1 MHLFASWYN
10 RICDSCLFH
19 DHKHVSKEWNIFFFF
34 LCILYRCSLRIDTWN
49 SVDYIKVLSL
59 KTLLLLCLNL
69 SCKLK
74 SLINS
79 EKPQSTGGLWMPW
92 RATFL
97 RFPAWVTAAITL
109 GRLLFFFLYFFVAW
123 ILENI
128 CYKLVM
134 KSFKTSH
141 AVKYLLLVGSWLLA
155 GVLYVKIA
163 WHQIAGFLSL
173 SGLSY
178 RFVSTWFPFG
188 GTKLTIPPTPFLF
201 LPKFATYFATR
212 GVGMHL
218 SNQTPDDMQIYWP

>member
-1 MHLFASWYN
+1 VCFKAGPGRGVPNGSPLPYRLVSMHLFASWYN

-109 GRLLFFFLYFFVAW
+109 GRLLVFFFPLLFCCLNFR
-123 ILENI
+123 
-128 CYKLVM
+128 
-134 KSFKTSH
+134 
-141 AVKYLLLVGSWLLA
+141 KYLL
-155 GVLYVKIA
+155 
-163 WHQIAGFLSL
+163 
-173 SGLSY
+173 
-178 RFVSTWFPFG
+178 
-188 GTKLTIPPTPFLF
+188 
-201 LPKFATYFATR
+201 
-212 GVGMHL
+212 
-218 SNQTPDDMQIYWP
+218 